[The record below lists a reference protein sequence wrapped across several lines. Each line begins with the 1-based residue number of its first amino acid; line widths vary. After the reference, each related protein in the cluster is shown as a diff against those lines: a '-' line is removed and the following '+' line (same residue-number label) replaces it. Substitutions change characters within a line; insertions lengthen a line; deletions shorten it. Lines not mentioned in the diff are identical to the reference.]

1 MIDML
6 KDYFDQNDVFNIEN
20 DIHMVSCEPG
30 KAVFEVELT
39 GKHMSLVG
47 RLHAHAGVLFSL
59 AESASAASVLAYG
72 YNCYALDSN
81 ITYIGTVTEGIVR
94 AEAKCKDNH
103 EAETGQV
110 RVRIF
115 DSQDNLIAKGV
126 FTVAYTG
133 ELFDY

>member
-1 MIDML
+1 
-6 KDYFDQNDVFNIEN
+6 
-20 DIHMVSCEPG
+20 
-30 KAVFEVELT
+30 
-39 GKHMSLVG
+39 MSVLSEAG
-47 RLHAHAGVLFSL
+47 RPHAHAGVLFSL

-81 ITYIGTVTEGIVR
+81 ITYIGTVTEGTVR

-103 EAETGQV
+103 EAETGQI

-115 DSQDNLIAKGV
+115 DGQDNLIAKGV

-133 ELFDY
+133 EVFDI

>member
-1 MIDML
+1 ML
-6 KDYFDQNDVFNIEN
+6 KEYFDKNDVFNMEN
-20 DIHMVSCEPG
+20 GLHMVSCEPG

-47 RLHAHAGVLFSL
+47 RPHAHAGVLFSL

-81 ITYIGTVTEGIVR
+81 ITYIGTVTGGTVR

-103 EAETGQV
+103 ESETGQV

-115 DSQDNLIAKGV
+115 DAQNNLIAKGV

-133 ELFDY
+133 EKFDF

>member
-1 MIDML
+1 ML
-6 KDYFDQNDVFNIEN
+6 KEYFDRNDVFNVEN
-20 DIHMVSCEPG
+20 GIRLVSCEPG

-39 GKHMSLVG
+39 GRHMSLVG
-47 RLHAHAGVLFSL
+47 RPHAHAGVLFSL

-81 ITYIGTVTEGIVR
+81 ITYIGTATEGIVR
-94 AEAKCKDNH
+94 AEAKCKENH
-103 EAETGQV
+103 ESETGQI

-115 DSQDNLIAKGV
+115 DGQDNLIAKGV

-133 ELFDY
+133 EKIDF

>member
-1 MIDML
+1 ML
-6 KDYFDQNDVFNIEN
+6 KEYFEKNDIFNIEN
-20 DIHMVSCEPG
+20 GIHMVTCEPG

-39 GKHMSLVG
+39 DKHMSLVG
-47 RLHAHAGVLFSL
+47 RVHAHAGVLYSL

-72 YNCYALDSN
+72 YNCYAVDSSM
-81 ITYIGTVTEGIVR
+81 TYIGTAAEGTVR

-103 EAETGQV
+103 ESETGQV

-115 DSQDNLIAKGV
+115 DKQDNMIAKGV

-133 ELFDY
+133 EFFDS